1 MSVKNKEIKRQ
12 AYVSPGFDVCNV
24 LAGVMICDSAVGGA
38 EIEDWVDDGNG
49 FEI

>member
-1 MSVKNKEIKRQ
+1 MSVKIKEIKRL

-24 LAGVMICDSAVGGA
+24 LADVVICDSGVDGA
-38 EIEDWVDDGNG
+38 AIEDWVDDGNG